1 MERGQNVD
9 INRNLKE
16 VLTLMSNLEGFRTS
30 VEKVSAEIVD
40 LARQLELELEPED
53 MTKLLQPQD
62 ENLMDEVP
70 LLIDEQRKLFLKWNL
85 LLVKC
90 ALKAVEIKTKNLEYY
105 INLINKAVAGF
116 EIDSILKAGLLWVN
130 YYQKLKHTIENG
142 FIKGRVNWCMLTYF
156 KKLSQPPQT
165 SVTTTPI
172 NLQQST
178 WGQTSPATTKLKLAE
193 GLANH

>member
-70 LLIDEQRKLFLKWNL
+70 LLIDEQRKLFLK
-85 LLVKC
+85 
-90 ALKAVEIKTKNLEYY
+90 
-105 INLINKAVAGF
+105 
-116 EIDSILKAGLLWVN
+116 
-130 YYQKLKHTIENG
+130 
-142 FIKGRVNWCMLTYF
+142 
-156 KKLSQPPQT
+156 
-165 SVTTTPI
+165 
-172 NLQQST
+172 
-178 WGQTSPATTKLKLAE
+178 
-193 GLANH
+193 